1 MKQKILAHKKGI
13 VIVVV
18 ICLIAGIVY
27 YKKSNATNTE
37 MPTMVNTAS
46 VQKGDIKESISLR
59 AALEGTES
67 AEIVS
72 RLHYEVLQLN
82 VKEGDRVK
90 RGQVLAVLDSDTL
103 KEEIKR
109 AEDQLALAKVESS
122 EASSRSAQN
131 VELAKAQLEDKLKDQ
146 QTAYEK
152 AVLDRDEIKRKYDN
166 IKTLV
171 DAGIETEEALK
182 EIQNTYDAAQ
192 QAVDSY
198 TVEDGKVVATAA
210 DLKSIENS
218 ADNSAGS
225 RAKSIAMLQTELNN
239 KRKDLEECQIVSP
252 IDGTITRVNIKLGR
266 FADDTDDDKPMFVVE
281 NIDQL
286 EMDILVSEYD
296 IGKIEIG
303 QTATITADILKGET
317 VEGIVDRISPTGEEM
332 SSSTTERVIP
342 TTVRITGDTKGLIAG
357 INAKAEILIS
367 ESNDTLILPLECLQQ
382 NEDGTISVLRVN
394 SENKIE
400 VIPVTTGVENDL
412 NVEVFS
418 DMLQEGDNIVVT
430 PTPDLAE
437 GTLVTTPEM
446 MQQMDTKADVENPQG
461 NIENNTDENTQSD
474 AENNI
479 DENTEGDTEN
489 DTDQNTEDNAQ
500 NAENAPSDS
509 IE

>member
-1 MKQKILAHKKGI
+1 MKEKLLAHKKGI
-13 VIVVV
+13 VIAVV
-18 ICLIAGIVY
+18 IALIAGTVY
-27 YKKSNATNTE
+27 YKKSNAPNTDIGS
-37 MPTMVNTAS
+37 MVSTTP
-46 VQKGDIKESISLR
+46 VVKGDIQDSISLR
-59 AALEGTES
+59 APLEGTES

-103 KEEIKR
+103 KKDIKR

-152 AVLDRDEIKRKYDN
+152 AVLDRDEVKRKYDN
-166 IKTLV
+166 LKTLV
-171 DAGIETEEALK
+171 DAGVETEESLK
-182 EIQNTYDAAQ
+182 EIKNTYESAQ
-192 QAVDSY
+192 QIVDSY
-198 TVEDGKVVATAA
+198 TVENGKVVATEA

-218 ADNSAGS
+218 GDNSAGS

-239 KRKDLEECQIVSP
+239 KRQDLEECQITSP

-286 EMDILVSEYD
+286 EMEILISEYD

-303 QTATITADILKGET
+303 QTATITADILKDEF
-317 VEGIVDRISPTGEEM
+317 VEGIVDRISPTGEEKVG
-332 SSSTTERVIP
+332 STERVIP

-357 INAKAEILIS
+357 INAKAEILIA
-367 ESNDTLILPLECLQQ
+367 ESKDTLILPLECLQQ
-382 NEDGTISVLRVN
+382 NPDGTISVLRVN

-400 VIPVTTGVENDL
+400 VIPVTTGIENDL
-412 NVEVFS
+412 NVEIFS
-418 DMLQEGDNIVVT
+418 DMLQEGDNIVVS
-430 PTPDLAE
+430 PTPDLTE
-437 GTLVTTPEM
+437 GTAVITPEM
-446 MQQMDTKADVENPQG
+446 MQQMNQNNNEEDNTEKDEDTKG
-461 NIENNTDENTQSD
+461 NTENNTDENT
-474 AENNI
+474 ENNTN
-479 DENTEGDTEN
+479 DNT
-489 DTDQNTEDNAQ
+489 DNA
-500 NAENAPSDS
+500 ETDS
-509 IE
+509 VE

>member
-1 MKQKILAHKKGI
+1 M
-13 VIVVV
+13 
-18 ICLIAGIVY
+18 
-27 YKKSNATNTE
+27 
-37 MPTMVNTAS
+37 
-46 VQKGDIKESISLR
+46 
-59 AALEGTES
+59 EGTES

-103 KEEIKR
+103 KKDIKR

-152 AVLDRDEIKRKYDN
+152 AVLDRDEVKRKYDN
-166 IKTLV
+166 LKTLV
-171 DAGIETEEALK
+171 DAGVETEESLK
-182 EIQNTYDAAQ
+182 EIKNTYESAQ
-192 QAVDSY
+192 QIVDSY
-198 TVEDGKVVATAA
+198 TVENGKVVATEA

-218 ADNSAGS
+218 GDNSAGS

-239 KRKDLEECQIVSP
+239 KRQDLEECQITSP

-286 EMDILVSEYD
+286 EMEILISEYD

-303 QTATITADILKGET
+303 QTATITADILKDEF
-317 VEGIVDRISPTGEEM
+317 VEGIVDRISPTGEEKVG
-332 SSSTTERVIP
+332 STERVIP

-357 INAKAEILIS
+357 INAKAEILIA
-367 ESNDTLILPLECLQQ
+367 ESKDTLILPLECLQQ
-382 NEDGTISVLRVN
+382 NPDGTISVLRVN

-400 VIPVTTGVENDL
+400 VIPVTTGIENDL
-412 NVEVFS
+412 NVEIFS
-418 DMLQEGDNIVVT
+418 DMLQEGDNIVVS
-430 PTPDLAE
+430 PTPDLTE
-437 GTLVTTPEM
+437 GTAVITPEM
-446 MQQMDTKADVENPQG
+446 MQQMNQNNNEEDNTEKDEDTKG
-461 NIENNTDENTQSD
+461 NTENNTDENT
-474 AENNI
+474 ENNTN
-479 DENTEGDTEN
+479 DNT
-489 DTDQNTEDNAQ
+489 DNA
-500 NAENAPSDS
+500 ETDS
-509 IE
+509 VE

>member
-13 VIVVV
+13 VIAVV

-317 VEGIVDRISPTGEEM
+317 VEGIVDRISPTGEEKA
-332 SSSTTERVIP
+332 SSTERVIP
-342 TTVRITGDTKGLIAG
+342 TTVRITGDAKGLIAG

-479 DENTEGDTEN
+479 DENTEGDTES

>member
-1 MKQKILAHKKGI
+1 MKQKISAHKKGI

-27 YKKSNATNTE
+27 YKKSNTKDTE
-37 MPTMVNTAS
+37 VPTMVNTTTI
-46 VQKGDIKESISLR
+46 QKGEIKDSISLR

-122 EASSRSAQN
+122 ETSSRSAQN

-152 AVLDRDEIKRKYDN
+152 AVLERDEIKRKYDN

-182 EIQNTYDAAQ
+182 EIQNTYDTAQ

-218 ADNSAGS
+218 ADNTAGS
-225 RAKSIAMLQTELNN
+225 RAKNIAMLQTELNN

-317 VEGIVDRISPTGEEM
+317 VEGIVDRISPTGEEKAG
-332 SSSTTERVIP
+332 STERVIP
-342 TTVRITGDTKGLIAG
+342 TTVRITGDAKGLIAG

-367 ESNDTLILPLECLQQ
+367 QSNDTLILPLECLQQ
-382 NEDGTISVLRVN
+382 NPDNTISVLRVN
-394 SENKIE
+394 NENKIE
-400 VIPVTTGVENDL
+400 VIPVTTGIENDL

-418 DMLQEGDNIVVT
+418 DMLQEGDNIVMT
-430 PTPDLAE
+430 PTPELVE

-446 MQQMDTKADVENPQG
+446 MQQMDTKDNVENPQD
-461 NIENNTDENTQSD
+461 NVDQNEESNTENNADQ
-474 AENNI
+474 
-479 DENTEGDTEN
+479 NTESDTESN
-489 DTDQNTEDNAQ
+489 TDQNTE
-500 NAENAPSDS
+500 AENADNVQSDS

>member
-1 MKQKILAHKKGI
+1 MKEKLLAHKKGI
-13 VIVVV
+13 VIAVV
-18 ICLIAGIVY
+18 IALIAGTVY
-27 YKKSNATNTE
+27 YKKSNAPNTDIGS
-37 MPTMVNTAS
+37 MVSTTP
-46 VQKGDIKESISLR
+46 VVKGDIQDSISLR
-59 AALEGTES
+59 APLEGTES

-103 KEEIKR
+103 KKDIKR

-152 AVLDRDEIKRKYDN
+152 AVLDRDEVKRKYDN
-166 IKTLV
+166 LKTLV
-171 DAGIETEEALK
+171 DAGVETEESLK
-182 EIQNTYDAAQ
+182 EIKNTYESAQ
-192 QAVDSY
+192 QIVDSY
-198 TVEDGKVVATAA
+198 TVENGKVVATEA

-239 KRKDLEECQIVSP
+239 KRQDLEECQITSP

-286 EMDILVSEYD
+286 EMEILISEYD

-303 QTATITADILKGET
+303 QTATITADILKDEF
-317 VEGIVDRISPTGEEM
+317 VEGIVDRISPTGEEKAG
-332 SSSTTERVIP
+332 STERVIP

-357 INAKAEILIS
+357 INAKAEILIA
-367 ESNDTLILPLECLQQ
+367 ESKDTLILPLECLQQ
-382 NEDGTISVLRVN
+382 NPDGTISVLRVN

-400 VIPVTTGVENDL
+400 VIPVTTGIENDL
-412 NVEVFS
+412 NVEIFS
-418 DMLQEGDNIVVT
+418 DMLQEGDNIVVS
-430 PTPDLAE
+430 PTPDLTE
-437 GTLVTTPEM
+437 GTAVITPEM
-446 MQQMDTKADVENPQG
+446 MQQMNQNNNEEDNTEKDEDTKG
-461 NIENNTDENTQSD
+461 NTENNTDENT
-474 AENNI
+474 ENNTN
-479 DENTEGDTEN
+479 DNT
-489 DTDQNTEDNAQ
+489 DNA
-500 NAENAPSDS
+500 ETDS
-509 IE
+509 VE

>member
-1 MKQKILAHKKGI
+1 MKQKISVHKKGI
-13 VIVVV
+13 VIAIV
-18 ICLIAGIVY
+18 ICLVVGIVY
-27 YKKSNATNTE
+27 YKKSNKTNTE
-37 MPTMVNTAS
+37 MPTVVNTTS
-46 VQKGDIKESISLR
+46 VQKGDIKENISLR

-90 RGQVLAVLDSDTL
+90 KGQVLAVLDSDTL

-131 VELAKAQLEDKLKDQ
+131 VELAKAQLQDKLKDQ

-182 EIQNTYDAAQ
+182 EIQNTYDTAQ

-198 TVEDGKVVATAA
+198 TVENGKVVATEA

-225 RAKSIAMLQTELNN
+225 RAKNIAILQTELNN

-296 IGKIEIG
+296 IGKIEVG
-303 QTATITADILKGET
+303 QTATITADILKGEF
-317 VEGIVDRISPTGEEM
+317 VEGVVDRISPTGEEKAG
-332 SSSTTERVIP
+332 STERVIP
-342 TTVRITGDTKGLIAG
+342 TTVRITGDAKGLIAG

-367 ESNDTLILPLECLQQ
+367 QSNDTLILPLECLQQ

-412 NVEVFS
+412 NVEIFS

-446 MQQMDTKADVENPQG
+446 MQQINQKADVENPQD
-461 NIENNTDENTQSD
+461 NIENNTDENT
-474 AENNI
+474 EN
-479 DENTEGDTEN
+479 DTEN
-489 DTDQNTEDNAQ
+489 NEEQNIQDDTENNEQD
-500 NAENAPSDS
+500 NAENADNTSSDS

>member
-1 MKQKILAHKKGI
+1 MKQKISVHKKGI
-13 VIVVV
+13 VIAIV
-18 ICLIAGIVY
+18 ICLVVGIVY
-27 YKKSNATNTE
+27 YKKSNKTNTE
-37 MPTMVNTAS
+37 MPTVVNTTS
-46 VQKGDIKESISLR
+46 VQKGDIKENISLR

-82 VKEGDRVK
+82 VKEGHRVK
-90 RGQVLAVLDSDTL
+90 KGQVLAVLDSDTL

-131 VELAKAQLEDKLKDQ
+131 VELAKAQLQDKLKDQ

-182 EIQNTYDAAQ
+182 EIQNTYDTAQ

-198 TVEDGKVVATAA
+198 TVENGKVVATEA

-225 RAKSIAMLQTELNN
+225 RAKNIAILQTELNN

-296 IGKIEIG
+296 IGKIEVG
-303 QTATITADILKGET
+303 QTATITADILKGEF
-317 VEGIVDRISPTGEEM
+317 VEGVVDRISPTGEEKAG
-332 SSSTTERVIP
+332 STERVIP
-342 TTVRITGDTKGLIAG
+342 TTVRITGDAKGLIAG

-367 ESNDTLILPLECLQQ
+367 QSNDTLILPLECLQQ

-412 NVEVFS
+412 NVEIFS

-446 MQQMDTKADVENPQG
+446 MQQINQKADVENPQD
-461 NIENNTDENTQSD
+461 NIENNTDENT
-474 AENNI
+474 EN
-479 DENTEGDTEN
+479 DTEN
-489 DTDQNTEDNAQ
+489 NEEQNIQDDTENNEQD
-500 NAENAPSDS
+500 NAENADNTSSDS

>member
-1 MKQKILAHKKGI
+1 MKQKISVHKKGI
-13 VIVVV
+13 VIAIV
-18 ICLIAGIVY
+18 ICLVVGIVY
-27 YKKSNATNTE
+27 YKKSNKTNTE
-37 MPTMVNTAS
+37 MPTVVNTTS
-46 VQKGDIKESISLR
+46 VQKGDIKENISLR

-90 RGQVLAVLDSDTL
+90 KGQVLAVLDSDTL

-131 VELAKAQLEDKLKDQ
+131 VELAKAQLQDKLKDQ

-182 EIQNTYDAAQ
+182 EIQNTYDTAQ

-198 TVEDGKVVATAA
+198 TVENGKVVATEA

-225 RAKSIAMLQTELNN
+225 RAKNIAILQTELNN

-296 IGKIEIG
+296 IGKIEVG
-303 QTATITADILKGET
+303 QTATITADILKGEF
-317 VEGIVDRISPTGEEM
+317 VEGVVDRISPTGEEKAG
-332 SSSTTERVIP
+332 STERVIP
-342 TTVRITGDTKGLIAG
+342 TTVRITGDAKGLIAG

-367 ESNDTLILPLECLQQ
+367 QSNDTLILPLECLQQ

-400 VIPVTTGVENDL
+400 VIPVTTGVEYDL
-412 NVEVFS
+412 NVEIFS

-446 MQQMDTKADVENPQG
+446 MQQINQKADVENPQD
-461 NIENNTDENTQSD
+461 NIENNTDENT
-474 AENNI
+474 EN
-479 DENTEGDTEN
+479 DTEN
-489 DTDQNTEDNAQ
+489 NEEQNIQDDTENNEQD
-500 NAENAPSDS
+500 NAENADNTSSDS